1 MTTIYLDYN
10 ATTPVAPSVTQAM
23 LPFLEEHFGNPS
35 SSHQLGERPRAAIA
49 RARSQLAGML
59 SANDDEIIFTSGG
72 SEANNMALKGVMQQ
86 HEPSSSH
93 LVISAFEHPA
103 ILEPARFLERI
114 GYGLTLVPVDQNGV
128 VQPEQVAAA
137 IQPGTRLVS
146 IMHANN
152 EIGTIQPI
160 REIAEI
166 CRQQG
171 VLVHTDAAQSIG
183 KVPVNVDELGVDLLT
198 VAGHKVYAPKGVG
211 ALYVRDG
218 VTLEPVIHGAGH
230 ERGFRAG
237 TENTAYWVGLG
248 EAAGRVDEQWKEHAA
263 RMERLRDQLLSMLS
277 DKLGQALTVNGQQVT
292 RLPNTLSVNFPSIIG
307 GELLEATEGLCAS
320 TGAACHSGQTRLSA
334 TLAAIGL
341 DPQIARGTVRLSLGW
356 STSADEIE
364 AAAGMLAEAWHQLAE
379 IEQQPAG
386 DQGNDG

>member
-10 ATTPVAPSVTQAM
+10 ATTPVASSVTRAM

-35 SSHQLGERPRAAIA
+35 SSHQLGERPRQAIA

-59 SANDDEIIFTSGG
+59 AASDDEIIFTSGG
-72 SEANNMALKGVMQQ
+72 SEANNMALKGVMLQ
-86 HEPSSSH
+86 HEPASAH

-114 GYGLTLVPVDQNGV
+114 GYRLTLVPVDCNGL
-128 VQPEQVAAA
+128 VQPDQVAAA
-137 IQPGTRLVS
+137 IEPQTRLVS

-160 REIAEI
+160 REIADLAH
-166 CRQQG
+166 QHG
-171 VLVHTDAAQSIG
+171 ALVHTDAAQSIG
-183 KVPVNVDELGVDLLT
+183 KVPVNVDQLGVDLLS

-218 VTLEPVIHGAGH
+218 VSLEPVIHGAGH

-237 TENTAYWVGLG
+237 TENTAFWVGLG
-248 EAAGRVDEQWKEHAA
+248 EAAGCVSEQWTEHALQ
-263 RMERLRDQLLSMLS
+263 METLRDRLHEMLS
-277 DKLGQALTVNGQQVT
+277 DKVGQPLTVNGQRAA
-292 RLPNTLSVNFPSIIG
+292 RLPNTLSVNFPAVIG
-307 GELLEATEGLCAS
+307 SELLEAAEGICAS
-320 TGAACHSGQTRLSA
+320 TGAACHSGQTRLST

-341 DPQIARGTVRLSLGW
+341 EPEVARGTVRLSLGW
-356 STSADEIE
+356 STTEEEVERASRVLAD
-364 AAAGMLAEAWHQLAE
+364 AWHRLAAFN
-379 IEQQPAG
+379 Q
-386 DQGNDG
+386 QGNDG

>member
-10 ATTPVAPSVTQAM
+10 ATTPVAPSVTRAM
-23 LPFLEEHFGNPS
+23 LPFLENHFGNPS
-35 SSHQLGERPRAAIA
+35 SDHALGQVPREAIA

-59 SANDDEIIFTSGG
+59 LSNDDEIIFTSGG
-72 SEANNMALKGVMQQ
+72 SEANNMALKGILLQ
-86 HEPSSSH
+86 HPPSSAH

-103 ILEPARFLERI
+103 ILEPARYLERA
-114 GYGLTLVPVDQNGV
+114 GYGVTLVPVDGNGV
-128 VQPEQVAAA
+128 VQPDQVAAA
-137 IQPGTRLVS
+137 IQPQTRLVS

-152 EIGTIQPI
+152 EIGTVQPI
-160 REIAEI
+160 REIADRCHRE
-166 CRQQG
+166 G

-183 KVPVNVDELGVDLLT
+183 KIPAHVNDLGVDLLT
-198 VAGHKVYAPKGVG
+198 VAGHKLYAPKGVG

-248 EAAGRVDEQWKEHAA
+248 EAARCVNEHWSEHAIQ
-263 RMERLRDQLLSMLS
+263 MEKLRDQLLAMLI
-277 DKLGQALTVNGQQVT
+277 DLVGQPLTVNGGPAA
-292 RLPNTLSVNFPSIIG
+292 RLPNTLSVNFPSVTG
-307 GELLEATEGLCAS
+307 SELLEACPVLCAS

-341 DPQIARGTVRLSLGW
+341 DPEIARGTVRLSVGW
-356 STSADEIE
+356 STTEQEIE
-364 AAAGMLAEAWHQLAE
+364 MAAGMLAEAWQRLAGT
-379 IEQQPAG
+379 G
-386 DQGNDG
+386 DQENHD